1 MLKKRVTHA
10 EVHVEMDLFLRGSVL
25 AGTIEAGATACRTHF
40 KVVSPE
46 SDEDIAR
53 VVRLAKRGCYAEQ
66 IVQMAVPLE
75 SSFEVN
81 GKGVEIPLT

>member
-1 MLKKRVTHA
+1 MLKKRITHA
-10 EVHVEMDLFLRGSVL
+10 EVNVEMDLFLRGSVL
-25 AGTIEAGATACRTHF
+25 AGTISAGATTCRTHF
-40 KVVSPE
+40 KVESPE

-66 IVQMAVPLE
+66 IVQAPVPLE

-81 GKGVEIPLT
+81 GQRIDISL